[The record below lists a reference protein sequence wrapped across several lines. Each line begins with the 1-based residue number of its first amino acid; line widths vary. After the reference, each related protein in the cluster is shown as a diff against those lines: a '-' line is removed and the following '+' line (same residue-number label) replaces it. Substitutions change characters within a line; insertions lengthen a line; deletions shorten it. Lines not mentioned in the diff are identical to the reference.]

1 MDRELSYRL
10 ARKYR
15 DATVKEVDALKE
27 LVRRL
32 SPNPLIVNIGAG
44 NRAISTLAILEER
57 PDAVIFSID
66 THVKENEKHYL
77 IEAELDWRRVIRLL
91 GRSQDI
97 GRFFPGELDMVY
109 VDGAHRYVEVIE
121 DIEVWL
127 PRIRPKGIMAFHD
140 NVDLNGKPTQAGRAI
155 AEKMVWQT
163 KILEV
168 DRIVAFQKMRKG

>member
-27 LVRRL
+27 LARKL
-32 SPNPLIVNIGAG
+32 PPNPVVVNIGVG
-44 NRAISTLAILEER
+44 DRAISTLAILEER
-57 PDAVIFSID
+57 PDAVIFSVDI
-66 THVKENEKHYL
+66 TVKENEKHYL
-77 IEAELDWRRVIRLL
+77 IEAELDWQRVVRLL
-91 GRSQDI
+91 GKSQDI
-97 GRFFPGELDMVY
+97 GRFFPGEPDMVY
-109 VDGAHRYVEVIE
+109 VDGDHRYVEVIE

-127 PRIRPKGIMAFHD
+127 PRIRSKGIIVFHD
-140 NVDLNGKPTQAGRAI
+140 NVDLEGKPTQAGRAI

-168 DRIVAFQKMRKG
+168 DRIIAFQK